1 MLSLVRLSPLLAAL
15 SLCLV
20 VGTARAESVN
30 PTVTVIAD
38 RDAAVYAIG
47 DTATFAITVT
57 RGGTPVELGDLRFEA
72 TLDGGRSLA
81 TGTLP
86 LGEHGALWQGTL
98 TEPGVLRL
106 KVTLPDGEPPAE
118 GLGAAVYAPEKIQA
132 ADTEPDDF
140 VAFWNA
146 QKAALAHVPVDPV
159 LEDRPALATDA
170 YTVQAVS
177 LGTVMGARIHGLLAV
192 PRTPGPH
199 PMHLLVPYAGVY
211 PLPLWMLHS
220 AKDGYVVLAIEA
232 HEEKADLPQEYYDA
246 LNAKGGRLE
255 NYFRK
260 GLESR
265 DNFYYRRVYLSTVR
279 AIDYLTS
286 RPDWDGRNMVVT
298 GGSQGGGLSLVAA
311 GLDSRVT
318 CIAAN
323 VPALCD
329 FQGWRLGRMGGWP
342 QPVVDGDPVQAA
354 TVRYY
359 DGVHFAR
366 HIRCPALIGVGYVDT
381 VCGPS
386 SDFAVFNTLT
396 GEKDLVRGPHA
407 GHSGPPDFDARAA
420 AWLKAH
426 LR

>member
-1 MLSLVRLSPLLAAL
+1 MISLPRIPRCLGTLGWL
-15 SLCLV
+15 LV
-20 VGTARAESVN
+20 VGLARAGSAQL
-30 PTVTVIAD
+30 TVTVTPD
-38 RDAAVYAIG
+38 RDDAVYAPG
-47 DTATFAITVT
+47 DPARFAIAV
-57 RGGTPVELGDLRFEA
+57 RREGVPVGAGEVRFEA
-72 TLDGGRSLA
+72 TLDGGRTLA
-81 TGTLP
+81 KGTLA
-86 LGEHGALWQGTL
+86 LGEQGAAWQGTL

-106 KVTLPDGEPPAE
+106 KVGSTGDEPAAE
-118 GLGAAVYAPEKIQA
+118 GIGAAAYAPERIQA
-132 ADTEPDDF
+132 ADTEPEDF

-177 LGTVMGARIHGLLAV
+177 LANVMGARIHGLLAV
-192 PRTPGPH
+192 PRAPGPH

-211 PLPLWMLHS
+211 PLPLWMLNS

-232 HEEKADLPQEYYDA
+232 HEEKADLPKEYFDA
-246 LNAKGGRLE
+246 LNARGGRLE

-279 AIDYLTS
+279 AIDYLAS

-318 CIAAN
+318 CITAN